1 MARSRMSSEMDSE
14 NDSEGVS
21 RTISQPDGNTSPQS
35 TSVSIPRNDVKKSLE
50 GMVIPPE
57 EIESDKRRRT
67 KEIRDREKE
76 RSILINDKL
85 KLAVLYFLCA
95 VLRGP
100 EKAHQQI
107 DDNLIKMV
115 EDLDW
120 CDNYPWGRK
129 SYQYLMT
136 QVQKLDID
144 AKCKYSREKLAR
156 WNNHAFIL
164 PLMLLPFE
172 CIPALTPTYAEPRE
186 DVQGPVPR
194 ICRWK
199 TTFNR
204 QQASSLDQILHAVG
218 ESTNISSILVP
229 TLAEQKANHMIGF
242 APYDDDSD
250 AIVDNWAN
258 ILMSGRRIF
267 WEKLLYDDLEG
278 RRNFLNGGT
287 ERVQG
292 RNRENP
298 EDIIH
303 EQHTSQEGATAA
315 EQSRYLPSI
324 PTVNESI
331 PPQASSHADNSMV
344 LRELQALKQT
354 MEKMS
359 QTMEKMSTD
368 HESRLL
374 QFERLITKNNNRV
387 DMLTNIVSRLVQ
399 QQSETRKGGDRAESS
414 GGRGESSGGVDVRLN
429 AGGDNEAH
437 DDIYAPTDVGF
448 GTEISAERDME
459 DSPLNEIFYQTPT
472 CSSDKDRE
480 EDILDVGQQKKRP
493 KRHLKKSKYKRT
505 PYTDPGPRKMM
516 FRKGSIKEFDPLHL
530 PDDMRKSF
538 EDYKN
543 SVPKPPFTSGLGITR
558 AWDFFDQILTEHFW
572 LLSDHIE
579 EAMYGIRKKQA
590 KYRDVINQDV
600 VILDD
605 IFSQLLVMNANDDAI
620 YDSLMSY
627 VKGDSP
633 RMGKCWN
640 GAKAI
645 YFPYNLYDISNTNV
659 AEKERGKHWVS
670 VKVDLIS
677 AELVVF
683 DCSWKFTE
691 KVKLDRF
698 MEPVQKMIPL
708 LLQKS
713 GYFSHLNPSPWPYR
727 RPINHPQNEKS

>member
-1 MARSRMSSEMDSE
+1 MARNRMSSEMDSE

-21 RTISQPDGNTSPQS
+21 RTNSQPDGNISPQS
-35 TSVSIPRNDVKKSLE
+35 TSISIPRNDVKKSLE

-57 EIESDKRRRT
+57 EIESNRRRRT
-67 KEIRDREKE
+67 NKIRDREKE

-85 KLAVLYFLCA
+85 KLVVLYFLCA

-100 EKAHQQI
+100 EKANQQI
-107 DDNLIKMV
+107 DDNLIKMI

-120 CDNYPWGRK
+120 CANYPWGRK
-129 SYQYLMT
+129 TYQFLMT
-136 QVQKLDID
+136 QVQKLDIG
-144 AKCKYSREKLAR
+144 AKCKDAREKLAR

-172 CIPALTPTYAEPRE
+172 CIPALTLTYAEIRE

-194 ICRWK
+194 IFPK
-199 TTFNR
+199 L
-204 QQASSLDQILHAVG
+204 Q
-218 ESTNISSILVP
+218 NINSILVP

-242 APYDDDSD
+242 VPYDDDSD

-258 ILMSGRRIF
+258 ILRSGRSIF
-267 WEKLLYDDLEG
+267 WEELLYADLEG
-278 RRNFLNGGT
+278 RRNFFNGGT

-292 RNRENP
+292 RDRENL

-315 EQSRYLPSI
+315 EQTRYMLST

-331 PPQASSHADNSMV
+331 PPQADNSMV

-354 MEKMS
+354 IEKI
-359 QTMEKMSTD
+359 STD
-368 HESRLL
+368 HESRFL
-374 QFERLITKNNNRV
+374 QLERLITENGNRV
-387 DMLTNIVSRLVQ
+387 DMLTNIVSRFVQ
-399 QQSETRKGGDRAESS
+399 QQSETWKCGD
-414 GGRGESSGGVDVRLN
+414 RGESSGGIGENSRGADVRLN
-429 AGGDNEAH
+429 AGGDIEAH

-448 GTEISAERDME
+448 GTEISAERDMK

-472 CSSDKDRE
+472 CSSDKDCE
-480 EDILDVGQQKKRP
+480 EDILDVGQQKKQP

-538 EDYKN
+538 EYYKN

-572 LLSDHIE
+572 LLSDVT
-579 EAMYGIRKKQA
+579 MYGIRKKQS

-605 IFSQLLVMNANDDAI
+605 IFSQLLVMNANEDGII
-620 YDSLMSY
+620 YDALMSY
-627 VKGDSP
+627 VKGDNP
-633 RMGKCWN
+633 KMGKCWN
-640 GAKAI
+640 GAKAL
-645 YFPYNLYDISNTNV
+645 YFPYNLYDISDTNV

-670 VKVDLIS
+670 VKVDLII
-677 AELVVF
+677 AELVIF

>member
-1 MARSRMSSEMDSE
+1 MARSRMSSEYSPRPTQLPRYLEPSQMDSE

-21 RTISQPDGNTSPQS
+21 RTNSQADGNTSPQS
-35 TSVSIPRNDVKKSLE
+35 TSVSIPRISQNDVKNYLE
-50 GMVIPPE
+50 GMVIPSE
-57 EIESDKRRRT
+57 ENESNRRRRAN
-67 KEIRDREKE
+67 EIIEREKE
-76 RSILINDKL
+76 RSVLINDKL

-100 EKAHQQI
+100 EKPHHQI
-107 DDNLIKMV
+107 DDNMFKMI

-120 CDNYPWGRK
+120 CANYPWGRK
-129 SYQYLMT
+129 SYQFLMT
-136 QVQKLDID
+136 QVQKLDIR
-144 AKCKYSREKLAR
+144 AKCKDAREKTLAR

-164 PLMLLPFE
+164 PLMLLPFV
-172 CIPALTPTYAEPRE
+172 CIPAMTPTYAEIRE

-199 TTFNR
+199 TKFHR
-204 QQASSLDQILHAVG
+204 QQAPSLDQILRAVG
-218 ESTNISSILVP
+218 ESTNIKSILVP

-242 APYDDDSD
+242 VPYHDHSD
-250 AIVDNWAN
+250 CIVDNWAT
-258 ILMSGRRIF
+258 ILESGRSIF
-267 WEKLLYDDLEG
+267 WEELLYADLEG
-278 RRNFLNGGT
+278 RRNFLGT

-315 EQSRYLPSI
+315 EQTRHLPST

-354 MEKMS
+354 FQ
-359 QTMEKMSTD
+359 QTIEKMSTD
-368 HESRLL
+368 HESRFL
-374 QFERLITKNNNRV
+374 QLERLITENGNRV
-387 DMLTNIVSRLVQ
+387 DMLTNILSRFVQ
-399 QQSETRKGGDRAESS
+399 QQSETWKGGD
-414 GGRGESSGGVDVRLN
+414 RGESSGGIGENSRGVHVRLN

-472 CSSDKDRE
+472 CSSDKDCE
-480 EDILDVGQQKKRP
+480 EDILDVGQQKRQP

-579 EAMYGIRKKQA
+579 EAMYGIRKKQS

-605 IFSQLLVMNANDDAI
+605 IFSQLLVINANEDGIIYAI
-620 YDSLMSY
+620 
-627 VKGDSP
+627 
-633 RMGKCWN
+633 
-640 GAKAI
+640 
-645 YFPYNLYDISNTNV
+645 
-659 AEKERGKHWVS
+659 
-670 VKVDLIS
+670 
-677 AELVVF
+677 
-683 DCSWKFTE
+683 
-691 KVKLDRF
+691 
-698 MEPVQKMIPL
+698 
-708 LLQKS
+708 
-713 GYFSHLNPSPWPYR
+713 
-727 RPINHPQNEKS
+727 

>member
-1 MARSRMSSEMDSE
+1 MNSE

-21 RTISQPDGNTSPQS
+21 RTNSQPDGNMSPQS

-57 EIESDKRRRT
+57 EIESNKRRRT
-67 KEIRDREKE
+67 NEIRDREKE

-100 EKAHQQI
+100 EKANQQI
-107 DDNLIKMV
+107 DDNLIKII

-120 CDNYPWGRK
+120 CANYPWGRK
-129 SYQYLMT
+129 TYQFLMT
-136 QVQKLDID
+136 QVQKLDIG
-144 AKCKYSREKLAR
+144 AKCKDAREKLAR

-172 CIPALTPTYAEPRE
+172 CIPALTPTYAEIRK

-199 TTFNR
+199 TKFHR
-204 QQASSLDQILHAVG
+204 QQAPSLDQILHAVG
-218 ESTNISSILVP
+218 ESTNINSILVP
-229 TLAEQKANHMIGF
+229 TLAEQKANHMIEF
-242 APYDDDSD
+242 VPYDDDSD

-258 ILMSGRRIF
+258 ILRSGKSIF
-267 WEKLLYDDLEG
+267 WEELLYADLEG

-292 RNRENP
+292 RDRENP

-315 EQSRYLPSI
+315 EQTRYMPST

-331 PPQASSHADNSMV
+331 PPQADNSMV

-354 MEKMS
+354 IEKI
-359 QTMEKMSTD
+359 STD
-368 HESRLL
+368 HESRFL
-374 QFERLITKNNNRV
+374 QLERLITENGNRV
-387 DMLTNIVSRLVQ
+387 DMLTNIVSRFVQ
-399 QQSETRKGGDRAESS
+399 QQSEIWKGGDR
-414 GGRGESSGGVDVRLN
+414 GESSEGIGENSRGADVRLN
-429 AGGDNEAH
+429 AGGDIEAH

-472 CSSDKDRE
+472 CSSDKDCE

-530 PDDMRKSF
+530 PDDMRKTF
-538 EDYKN
+538 KDYKN

-558 AWDFFDQILTEHFW
+558 AWDFFDQILTEHF
-572 LLSDHIE
+572 
-579 EAMYGIRKKQA
+579 
-590 KYRDVINQDV
+590 
-600 VILDD
+600 
-605 IFSQLLVMNANDDAI
+605 
-620 YDSLMSY
+620 
-627 VKGDSP
+627 
-633 RMGKCWN
+633 
-640 GAKAI
+640 
-645 YFPYNLYDISNTNV
+645 
-659 AEKERGKHWVS
+659 
-670 VKVDLIS
+670 
-677 AELVVF
+677 
-683 DCSWKFTE
+683 
-691 KVKLDRF
+691 
-698 MEPVQKMIPL
+698 
-708 LLQKS
+708 
-713 GYFSHLNPSPWPYR
+713 
-727 RPINHPQNEKS
+727 

>member
-14 NDSEGVS
+14 NDFEGVS

-35 TSVSIPRNDVKKSLE
+35 TSVSIPRNDVKKFLE

-57 EIESDKRRRT
+57 EIESNKRRRAN
-67 KEIRDREKE
+67 EIRDREKE

-85 KLAVLYFLCA
+85 KLVVLYFLCA

-100 EKAHQQI
+100 EKANHQI
-107 DDNLIKMV
+107 DDNLIKMI

-120 CDNYPWGRK
+120 CANYPWGRK
-129 SYQYLMT
+129 TYQFLMT
-136 QVQKLDID
+136 QVQKLDIG
-144 AKCKYSREKLAR
+144 AKCKDAREKLAR

-172 CIPALTPTYAEPRE
+172 CIPALIPTYAENRE

-199 TTFNR
+199 TKFHR
-204 QQASSLDQILHAVG
+204 QQAPSLDQILHAVG
-218 ESTNISSILVP
+218 ESTNINSILVP
-229 TLAEQKANHMIGF
+229 TLTEQKANHMIG
-242 APYDDDSD
+242 
-250 AIVDNWAN
+250 
-258 ILMSGRRIF
+258 SGRSIL
-267 WEKLLYDDLEG
+267 WEELLYADLEG

-292 RNRENP
+292 RDRENP

-303 EQHTSQEGATAA
+303 EQNTSQEGATAA
-315 EQSRYLPSI
+315 EQTRYMPST

-331 PPQASSHADNSMV
+331 PPQADNSMV

-354 MEKMS
+354 IEKI
-359 QTMEKMSTD
+359 STD
-368 HESRLL
+368 HESRFL
-374 QFERLITKNNNRV
+374 QLERLITENGNRV
-387 DMLTNIVSRLVQ
+387 DMLTNIVSRFVQ
-399 QQSETRKGGDRAESS
+399 QQSETWKGGD
-414 GGRGESSGGVDVRLN
+414 RGESSGGIGENSRGADVRLN
-429 AGGDNEAH
+429 AGGDIEAH
-437 DDIYAPTDVGF
+437 DDIYAPKDVGF

-472 CSSDKDRE
+472 CSSDKDCE

-516 FRKGSIKEFDPLHL
+516 IRKGSIKEFDPLHL

-579 EAMYGIRKKQA
+579 EAMYGIRKKQS

-605 IFSQLLVMNANDDAI
+605 IFSQLLVMNANEDGII
-620 YDSLMSY
+620 YDALMTY
-627 VKGDSP
+627 VKGDNP
-633 RMGKCWN
+633 KMGKCWN
-640 GAKAI
+640 GAKAL
-645 YFPYNLYDISNTNV
+645 YFPYNLYDISDTNV

-670 VKVDLIS
+670 VKVDLII

-683 DCSWKFTE
+683 YYSWKFTE

-708 LLQKS
+708 LLKKS
-713 GYFSHLNPSPWPYR
+713 GYFSHLNPSPWPNR